1 MALDRPSRSLPVEQ
15 ESSKLGELVHRVA
28 ASLCV
33 DGAGRAGVFLRVV
46 RRQDACSTA
55 RNRGKALCTNKRTI
69 RQDELERIRRSA
81 VKRRGRAVSLLDK
94 SVGPAGLEPAP
105 VSSRLKVP

>member
-1 MALDRPSRSLPVEQ
+1 MVQ
-15 ESSKLGELVHRVA
+15 GEREIV
-28 ASLCV
+28 
-33 DGAGRAGVFLRVV
+33 LRVV

-55 RNRGKALCTNKRTI
+55 RNRGKALCTDKRTI

-94 SVGPAGLEPAP
+94 WSRRGLNLHLSHHASKFHNIRSANLTGHTQFSMLVKGEFT
-105 VSSRLKVP
+105 K